1 VIMNDVHTRQLIIV
15 SLNYEKIANSD
26 VKCRSL

>member
-1 VIMNDVHTRQLIIV
+1 MIKNDVCARQLIIV
-15 SLNYEKIANSD
+15 TLNLEKIANSD